1 MKVKSARVTI
11 LILFLAIVLAVYA
24 TALYELQIIMG
35 EEYYDE
41 SLNSIVTISDVP
53 AARGLILDR
62 YGNVLVTNR
71 TSYNVTIDH
80 TLLTSTGDPNAVL
93 LRLSGICMERG
104 IKYTDTLPISSD
116 APFSYIDKMTETQ
129 SYRLEYYFEF
139 FEFEQ
144 SPSADELMEFFR
156 EHYKIA
162 ESYSDREARLIAG
175 LRYELETRLIITYA
189 SKYIFAE
196 DVDIDFISIVKEQ
209 NLTGVKIETQSVREY
224 LTPYAAHLLGRVGQM
239 DAKEYEVYSQ
249 LGYSMNAVVG
259 KDGVEAAFESHLRG
273 IDGTQTTTVTS
284 SGAVKDVI
292 YSEKPLPGKNVVL
305 TLDIGL
311 QGAAENI
318 LAERIAALNNA
329 RGENEEKIP
338 GGAVVAID
346 IKSGD
351 LLASASY
358 PTFDLSKFNEIYDE
372 LLNDPTLPLLNRAMQ
387 GLYSPGSTF
396 KIVTAVAALR
406 EGVATPTQRIYDE
419 GRFTK
424 YDSYQPTCWI
434 HPGSHGWINVSEAL
448 RDSCNYYFYS
458 VADRLGI
465 DKLSACAAQ
474 FGLGSPTGIELYEE
488 TGTLATREYKES
500 RGDEAWYVGD
510 TLQASIGQSY
520 NLFTPLQIAEYTAT
534 IANNGKRIGTHILKS
549 VKSYDFSQTLHTEQP
564 KVLSVV
570 EAGQDVFEAVQLG
583 MLYVTTQGT
592 PSMVFRDLGVSVAA
606 KTGTAQLGEDL
617 ANNAIFICYAPYENP
632 EIAVSV
638 VVEKGG
644 SGNAI
649 TSIAKDVLKYYFE
662 TKTARE
668 IIDSE
673 NALVS

>member
-1 MKVKSARVTI
+1 MKVKSIRVSVLMI
-11 LILFLAIVLAVYA
+11 FLAVVLAVYA
-24 TALYELQIIMG
+24 TALYELQIIKG
-35 EEYYDE
+35 EDYYDE
-41 SLNSIVTISDVP
+41 SLNSIVTTSAVT

-62 YGNVLVTNR
+62 YGNVLVSNR

-93 LRLSGICMERG
+93 LRLTGICGARG
-104 IKYTDTLPISSD
+104 IDYTDTLPISSG
-116 APFSYIDKMTETQ
+116 APYFYIENMTDTQ
-129 SYRLEYYFEF
+129 SYRLEHYMEF

-144 SPSADELMEFFR
+144 KPSADELMEFFR
-156 EHYKIA
+156 DHYDIA
-162 ESYSDREARLIAG
+162 DSYSDAEARLIAG

-189 SKYIFAE
+189 PTYILAE

-209 NLTGVKIETQSVREY
+209 NLTGVKIETVSVREY
-224 LTPYAAHLLGRVGQM
+224 LTPYAAHLLGRVGQI
-239 DAKEYEVYSQ
+239 DPEDSDIYSE
-249 LGYSMNAVVG
+249 LGYSMDAVVG
-259 KDGVEAAFESHLRG
+259 KNGVEYAFESYLHG
-273 IDGTQTTTVTS
+273 TDGTQTTTVTS
-284 SGAVKDVI
+284 SGAVKNVI
-292 YSEKPLPGKNVVL
+292 YSEKPVPGKNVVL

-318 LAERIAALNNA
+318 LAERITALNNA
-329 RGENEEKIP
+329 RGANEQKIP

-358 PTFDLSKFNEIYDE
+358 PTYDLSKFGEIYDD
-372 LLNDPTLPLLNRAMQ
+372 LKSDPSLPLYNRALQ

-406 EGVATPTQRIYDE
+406 DGVITPSERIYDK
-419 GRFTK
+419 GKFTK

-448 RDSCNYYFYS
+448 RDSCNYFFFT
-458 VADRLGI
+458 VGDELGI

-488 TGTLATREYKES
+488 TGSLATREYKES
-500 RGDEAWYVGD
+500 RGEEDWFVGD

-520 NLFTPLQIAEYTAT
+520 NLFTPLQIAEYAAT
-534 IANNGKRIGTHILKS
+534 IANNGTRIGAHILKA
-549 VKSYDFSQTLHTEQP
+549 VKNYDFSQTVFTEQP

-570 EAGQDVFEAVQLG
+570 EAENDVFEAVQLG

-592 PSMVFRDLGVSVAA
+592 PSAVFKDLGVPAAA

-632 EIAVSV
+632 EIAISV

-649 TSIAKDVLKYYFE
+649 AGIAKDVLKYYFE
-662 TKTARE
+662 TRAARE
-668 IIDSE
+668 KLSSE
-673 NALVS
+673 NTPVS

>member
-1 MKVKSARVTI
+1 MKVKSARVSV
-11 LILFLAIVLAVYA
+11 LILMLAMILAVYA
-24 TALYELQIIMG
+24 TALYELQIING
-35 EEYYDE
+35 DAYYDE
-41 SLNSIVTISDVP
+41 SLNSVVTTSSVT

-62 YGNVLVTNR
+62 YGNVLVSNR
-71 TSYNVTIDH
+71 TSYNVTVDH
-80 TLLTSTGDPNAVL
+80 TLLTNTGDPNAVL
-93 LRLSGICMERG
+93 LRLTEVCKSRG
-104 IKYTDTLPISSD
+104 IAYTDTLPISSA
-116 APFSYIDKMTETQ
+116 APYSFIENMTETQ
-129 SYRLEYYFEF
+129 TYRLEYYIEF
-139 FEFEQ
+139 FEFDPR
-144 SPSADELMEFFR
+144 PSADELMEFFR
-156 EHYKIA
+156 DHYDIA
-162 ESYSDREARLIAG
+162 ETYSDTEARLIAG
-175 LRYELETRLIITYA
+175 LRYELETRLIMYAPTY
-189 SKYIFAE
+189 ILAE

-209 NLTGVKIETQSVREY
+209 NLTGVKIETVSVREY
-224 LTPYAAHLLGRVGQM
+224 HTAYAAHLLGRVAQM
-239 DAKEYEVYSQ
+239 EPGDYEIYSQ
-249 LGYSMNAVVG
+249 LGYSADAVIG
-259 KDGVEAAFESHLRG
+259 KSGVEAAFESYLRG
-273 IDGTQTTTVTS
+273 TDGTQTTRVTS
-284 SGAVKDVI
+284 SGAVTSVI
-292 YSEKPLPGKNVVL
+292 YSEEPVPGKNVVL

-318 LAERIAALNNA
+318 LGERITALNNA
-329 RGENEEKIP
+329 RGENEQKIP

-358 PTFDLSKFNEIYDE
+358 PTYDLSKFNEIYNE
-372 LLNDPTLPLLNRAMQ
+372 LESDPSLPLYNRALQ

-406 EGVATPTQRIYDE
+406 DGVITPTKEIYDE
-419 GRFTK
+419 GKFTK

-434 HPGSHGWINVSEAL
+434 YPGSHGWINVSEAL
-448 RDSCNYYFYS
+448 RDSCNYFFYT
-458 VADRLGI
+458 VGDQLGI

-474 FGLGSPTGIELYEE
+474 FGLGAPTGIELYEE

-500 RGDEAWYVGD
+500 IGEEAWFVGD

-534 IANNGKRIGTHILKS
+534 IANNGNRIGTHILKS
-549 VKSYDFSQTLHTEQP
+549 VKSSDFSQTIHTEQP

-570 EAGQDVFEAVQLG
+570 DASSEVFEAVQLG

-592 PSMVFRDLGVSVAA
+592 PSTVFKDLGVSAAA

-632 EIAVSV
+632 EIAVAV

-649 TSIAKDVLKYYFE
+649 ASIAKEVLKYYFE
-662 TKTARE
+662 AKADRE
-668 IIDSE
+668 NITGE
-673 NALVS
+673 NMLVG